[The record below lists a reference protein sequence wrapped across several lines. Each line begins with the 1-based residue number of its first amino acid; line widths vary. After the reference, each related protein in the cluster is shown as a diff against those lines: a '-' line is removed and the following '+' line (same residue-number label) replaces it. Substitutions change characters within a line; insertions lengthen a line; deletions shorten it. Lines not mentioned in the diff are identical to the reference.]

1 MLKTVDMVHRPL
13 YILQA
18 GDVVVQR
25 GTYHAWANQG
35 TESCRITFILIDAA
49 PVP

>member
-1 MLKTVDMVHRPL
+1 MLVDEDEIH
-13 YILQA
+13 LQA

-25 GTYHAWANQG
+25 GTYHAWANRG
-35 TESCRITFILIDAA
+35 TEPCRIAFILIDAA